1 MTFSE
6 ALREEYQKGYDEG
19 YREGYIEGQRKFVY
33 VLVRDGSLSIENAA
47 TNLGVSEEEILAE
60 VEMLG
65 KTE

>member
-6 ALREEYQKGYDEG
+6 ALREEYQKGY
-19 YREGYIEGQRKFVY
+19 REGQEELVY
-33 VLVRDGSLSIENAA
+33 ELVKDGSLSAKNAA

-60 VEMLG
+60 VEKLG